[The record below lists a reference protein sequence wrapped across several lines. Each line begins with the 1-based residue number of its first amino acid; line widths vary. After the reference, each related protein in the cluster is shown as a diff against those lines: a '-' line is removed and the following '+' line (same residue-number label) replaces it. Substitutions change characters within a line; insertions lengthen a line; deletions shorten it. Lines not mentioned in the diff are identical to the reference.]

1 MMNQSTIIHR
11 VLYSFHKLSI
21 GSTHQ
26 CLWLSE
32 TPTLMLAKSGFR
44 PSLKAHQFRE
54 LSYKFSIPAQNMRSN
69 LFGKATPNARLES
82 VKGHR

>member
-1 MMNQSTIIHR
+1 
-11 VLYSFHKLSI
+11 
-21 GSTHQ
+21 
-26 CLWLSE
+26 
-32 TPTLMLAKSGFR
+32 MLAKSGFR